1 QEWAVLKDKASIS
14 KDGHQVELGA
24 NIGSFNDMETVK
36 KNGAEA
42 VGLYRTEFLYM
53 ENSDFPSEDEQFEA
67 YKKVLEAMDNHPV
80 VIRMMFTMAATLQEF
95 SKVKQLLLDEKEA
108 LVKENI
114 PVSDEIQVGIMVEI
128 PSTAVLADQ
137 FAKEVDFFSIG
148 TNDLIQ
154 YTFAADRMNEA
165 VSYLYQPYHP
175 AILQLVSRVIKAA
188 HAENKWVGMCGEM
201 AGDQT
206 AIPLLLGL
214 GLDEFSMSP
223 SSILPARSQI
233 SQLNKAEM
241 EQLAEKACSLSTS
254 EEVEKLVASIHS

>member
-1 QEWAVLKDKASIS
+1 
-14 KDGHQVELGA
+14 
-24 NIGSFNDMETVK
+24 
-36 KNGAEA
+36 
-42 VGLYRTEFLYM
+42 
-53 ENSDFPSEDEQFEA
+53 
-67 YKKVLEAMDNHPV
+67 
-80 VIRMMFTMAATLQEF
+80 
-95 SKVKQLLLDEKEA
+95 
-108 LVKENI
+108 NI

-175 AILQLVSRVIKAA
+175 AILQLLSRVIKAD
-188 HAENKWVGMCGEM
+188 HAENKWVGKCRQM
-201 AGDQT
+201 AGDRT
-206 AIPLLLGL
+206 AILLL
-214 GLDEFSMSP
+214 LDLVLDDFSMSP
-223 SSILPARSQI
+223 YSILTARSQI

-254 EEVEKLVASIHS
+254 EEVEKLVASIHSYSKRLLRYNVFKYKTLYSTKLI